1 MVEDIDGEK
10 AMKNKNENDLPLNT
24 NDDIVDAMTSDHRN
38 GRKSGEG
45 IVIKKRNGK

>member
-38 GRKSGEG
+38 GKKSGEG
-45 IVIKKRNGK
+45 TVIKKRNGK

>member
-24 NDDIVDAMTSDHRN
+24 NDDIVDAMTSDHRH
-38 GRKSGEG
+38 GKKSGEG
-45 IVIKKRNGK
+45 MVIKKRNGK

>member
-10 AMKNKNENDLPLNT
+10 AMKNKNENDLPLNS
-24 NDDIVDAMTSDHRN
+24 NDDIVDAMTSDHKN
-38 GRKSGEG
+38 ATKSGER